1 MNILF
6 QKTQES
12 GFTIA
17 QRELQALLLPQF
29 PTVLERSSTTL
40 YFPVPAP
47 PSSKMAAMG
56 QR

>member
-17 QRELQALLLPQF
+17 QRELQALLPQF

>member
-1 MNILF
+1 MKYLVSEDTRVKVYNN
-6 QKTQES
+6 S
-12 GFTIA
+12 GNYK
-17 QRELQALLLPQF
+17 RLLPQF
-29 PTVLERSSTTL
+29 PTVLERCSTTL